1 MLGRKN
7 INSFWDR
14 NNLLNLNDNFIQLF
28 KDIVDVQNTN
38 STFIF
43 DAQRILNE
51 AKKYNTSNVEVQR
64 QLNDL
69 IVESGNAN
77 AEVSQARNR
86 YSVLNERLNSEFKRL
101 MNSETQANR
110 SIIATSKRKFPM
122 MTFIDDDGRT
132 EVLQKWEPI
141 LKEKGNKLTIPLIT
155 QWMDDPNNT
164 SVITWDDVHRLKNTY
179 GVEFV
184 NHTHTH
190 QHANSLTAKQVEE
203 EFKEAKKVL
212 QREGLSHDIIVQ
224 PYGENTEDVRRVSR
238 DYAKINI
245 GTKEGVN
252 DTPLDTFRVNRITLG
267 ENLYTTFEQYKA
279 KMDEA
284 IANNGW
290 IIFKSHSQYP
300 EFDENQLS
308 LIRQI
313 IDYARANNVSEVSV
327 EEGLSY
333 FGNLIDVGDYT
344 ARFQDKYYYVL
355 DRNGEI
361 HSSYN
366 SKDFWNYKFNSVGF
380 NTPVTQFKE
389 GTTSTVSIISTN
401 AQGFPDNAPG
411 QLITFRSESI
421 TLSYQLYL
429 PSNSDTIFKRRWDE
443 NSKKW
448 LTFKKIVTDVV
459 EHITRQYTPSTIV
472 PPNSSVNA
480 IISNAQL
487 DALAFKAGDLIVGS
501 PEINIVDGI
510 SYNIYISENNKI
522 NVKFTNATTTQKT
535 VNATYFNFKISKV
548 K

>member
-1 MLGRKN
+1 MGRKN
-7 INSFWDR
+7 IDAFWDR
-14 NNLLNLNDNFIQLF
+14 NNVLNVNDNFLQLF
-28 KDIVDVQNTN
+28 ED
-38 STFIF
+38 
-43 DAQRILNE
+43 ILNVKNVNSMFIYDARKILDE
-51 AKKYNTSNVEVQR
+51 AKEYNYSNVEVQK

-69 IVESGNAN
+69 IIESGNAN
-77 AEVSQARNR
+77 AEVSQARN
-86 YSVLNERLNSEFKRL
+86 YYDVLGERLNSEFNRL
-101 MNSETQANR
+101 MNSESQANR

-122 MTFIDDDGRT
+122 ITFIDDDGRT
-132 EVLQKWEPI
+132 EVLEKWEPI

-164 SVITWDDVHRLKNTY
+164 SVITWEDVHRLKKEY

-184 NHTHTH
+184 SHTHTH
-190 QHANSLTAKQVEE
+190 GHGNQMTAQQIDD
-203 EFKEAKKVL
+203 EFRNAKRVL

-224 PYGENTEDVRRVSR
+224 PYGENSDDVRKISR

-245 GTKEGVN
+245 STKEFVN
-252 DTPLDTFRVNRITLG
+252 TTPLDTFRAGRISLG
-267 ENLYTTFEQYKA
+267 EDLYTTFEQYKE
-279 KMDEA
+279 KLDEA
-284 IANNGW
+284 IANDGW
-290 IIFKSHSQYP
+290 IIFKSHSQYTS
-300 EFDENQLS
+300 FDENQQQ

-313 IDYARANNVSEVSV
+313 IDYARANNISEVSV
-327 EEGLSY
+327 DEGISY

-344 ARFQDKYYYVL
+344 ARALGKYYYVL
-355 DRNGEI
+355 DRDGEI
-361 HSSYN
+361 HSNYN
-366 SKDFWNYKFNSVGF
+366 SKDFWNYKFNSVGLD
-380 NTPVTQFKE
+380 TPVTQFKE

-429 PSNSDTIFKRRWDE
+429 PSNSDMIFKRRWDE

-459 EHITRQYTPSTIV
+459 EHITRQYTPQTIV

-501 PEINIVDGI
+501 PESNIVDGI
-510 SYNIYISENNKI
+510 SYNIYISEDNKI

-535 VNATYFNFKISKV
+535 VIATYFNFKISRV

>member
-1 MLGRKN
+1 M
-7 INSFWDR
+7 
-14 NNLLNLNDNFIQLF
+14 LNLNDNFIQLF

-77 AEVSQARNR
+77 AEVSQARNH

-224 PYGENTEDVRRVSR
+224 PYGEPILHQPVATS
-238 DYAKINI
+238 AK
-245 GTKEGVN
+245 
-252 DTPLDTFRVNRITLG
+252 
-267 ENLYTTFEQYKA
+267 
-279 KMDEA
+279 
-284 IANNGW
+284 
-290 IIFKSHSQYP
+290 
-300 EFDENQLS
+300 
-308 LIRQI
+308 
-313 IDYARANNVSEVSV
+313 
-327 EEGLSY
+327 
-333 FGNLIDVGDYT
+333 
-344 ARFQDKYYYVL
+344 
-355 DRNGEI
+355 
-361 HSSYN
+361 
-366 SKDFWNYKFNSVGF
+366 
-380 NTPVTQFKE
+380 
-389 GTTSTVSIISTN
+389 
-401 AQGFPDNAPG
+401 
-411 QLITFRSESI
+411 
-421 TLSYQLYL
+421 
-429 PSNSDTIFKRRWDE
+429 
-443 NSKKW
+443 
-448 LTFKKIVTDVV
+448 
-459 EHITRQYTPSTIV
+459 
-472 PPNSSVNA
+472 
-480 IISNAQL
+480 
-487 DALAFKAGDLIVGS
+487 
-501 PEINIVDGI
+501 VD
-510 SYNIYISENNKI
+510 
-522 NVKFTNATTTQKT
+522 
-535 VNATYFNFKISKV
+535 
-548 K
+548 